1 MFCVFY
7 VNSCVQ
13 CAVVAGLAAPGRAF
27 SRIEGPS
34 SRLADPHDADDVSNE
49 IESSNSANSHMVPTL
64 QHSAANDSLAGSQRA
79 GGTHVRSSS
88 MRSALYRC
96 VAANGVAYR
105 RSSNLVDKIMDRP
118 GPYYGNLVVVTRKV
132 ASPSGAPWVQAAN
145 GLWLPVAINGEAKFE
160 FVKFL

>member
-1 MFCVFY
+1 M
-7 VNSCVQ
+7 
-13 CAVVAGLAAPGRAF
+13 
-27 SRIEGPS
+27 EGPS
-34 SRLADPHDADDVSNE
+34 SRLAGPRSVSGISHE
-49 IESSNSANSHMVPTL
+49 SGSSRSSNSANSHMVPAL
-64 QHSAANDSLAGSQRA
+64 QHSTANDSFAGSRQPVR
-79 GGTHVRSSS
+79 THVRSSS

-105 RSSNLVDKIMDRP
+105 RSLNLVDKITDRP